1 MQKDFITA
9 TPDTGGGSGSVNV
22 TAAANTGAAR
32 STTLNVSGS
41 GITKTITISQE
52 KKPSV
57 DVSFQA
63 IVTCNMRNSG
73 TFDFAIGV
81 GNTSGSDTT
90 QSPKVTV
97 PYPVQQGVPYSTV
110 QLTYEAAEN
119 IIRMQIVFFG
129 IKMNNGLNYLDFRVF
144 GLKNDP
150 QWPAKEIGRVLPQ
163 TQAILKYLT
172 PQDYTNEDD
181 YYSSLYIC
189 PEGVMDAPETMVF
202 ILEINPE
209 DFIPGAIP
217 GTPTNTGVVVD
228 ALFSMNF

>member
-1 MQKDFITA
+1 
-9 TPDTGGGSGSVNV
+9 
-22 TAAANTGAAR
+22 
-32 STTLNVSGS
+32 
-41 GITKTITISQE
+41 
-52 KKPSV
+52 
-57 DVSFQA
+57 
-63 IVTCNMRNSG
+63 MRNSG
-73 TFDFAIGV
+73 AFEFAIGV

-97 PYPVQQGVPYSTV
+97 PYPVSQGAPYSTV
-110 QLTYEAAEN
+110 QLIYEAAEN

-150 QWPAKEIGRVLPQ
+150 QWVTKEIGRVLPQ

-172 PQDYTNEDD
+172 PQDYTNETD

-202 ILEINPE
+202 ALNINPE
-209 DFIPGAIP
+209 DFISGAIP
-217 GTPTNTGVVVD
+217 GTPTNTGVIIN
-228 ALFSMNF
+228 ALFSMSM